1 MRTFDPDH
9 NLPSVKRERKMSLHT
24 NIGQYIG
31 SRVIS
36 SVNIDMTCMQ
46 GVAKFG
52 GLIIY

>member
-1 MRTFDPDH
+1 MRAFDPDH
-9 NLPSVKRERKMSLHT
+9 SLPSVKQETKMSLHT

-36 SVNIDMTCMQ
+36 SVNIDMTCKQ

-52 GLIIY
+52 ELIIY